1 MFKKVAYAKSTY
13 KAGDTNPI
21 CIDVSYCCTLIIRLF
36 FTVLNS
42 RNTQTCI
49 HCFVGHLIA
58 NKMVQ
63 FPLKKL

>member
-49 HCFVGHLIA
+49 HCFVGLRMT
-58 NKMVQ
+58 NSMVQ
-63 FPLKKL
+63 SDIKKL